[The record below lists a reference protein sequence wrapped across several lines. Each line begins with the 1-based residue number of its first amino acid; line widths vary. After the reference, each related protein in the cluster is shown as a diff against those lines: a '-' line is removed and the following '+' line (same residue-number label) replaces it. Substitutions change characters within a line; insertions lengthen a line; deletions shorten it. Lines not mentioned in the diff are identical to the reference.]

1 MHKDKV
7 INVIRMKASQYRKDV
22 GGDYPFRIATWNLR
36 LEMEREYPEHEWTS
50 KQLRGLLM
58 ELQSD
63 GVVEKC
69 KHESRIGQAVWMLL

>member
-7 INVIRMKASQYRKDV
+7 INVIMMKASQYCKDV

-50 KQLRGLLM
+50 KQLRVLLM

-63 GVVEKC
+63 GLVEKC
-69 KHESRIGQAVWMLL
+69 KHESRIGKAVWRLL